1 MIDATFFPFY
11 LFIFVWVRFSLLPF
25 SLVATSGVY
34 SLAVVQ
40 EQQFIPAPGFDPWV
54 GKIPW
59 RREWLPTPVFLPGEF
74 HGIYSPRG
82 RQESDTTEQL
92 SLTHSCIPGDASGKE
107 AATAVDIRDLGLIP
121 GSGRLP
127 GEGNGNPLQ
136 YSCLENPMD
145 RGAWWV
151 TVHGVAKSQTWLKWL
166 FTHPRAAPSSQ
177 LTWETQ

>member
-11 LFIFVWVRFSLLPF
+11 LFLAELGFRCCTGF

-59 RREWLPTPVFLPGEF
+59 RREQLSTPVFLPGEF
-74 HGIYSPRG
+74 HGFYSPWG
-82 RQESDTTEQL
+82 RQESDTTGQL

-107 AATAVDIRDLGLIP
+107 AATAGDLRDLGLIP
-121 GSGRLP
+121 GSGRPP
-127 GEGNGNPLQ
+127 GEGNGNHLSILAWRIPWTEVLGGLQ
-136 YSCLENPMD
+136 SM
-145 RGAWWV
+145 G
-151 TVHGVAKSQTWLKWL
+151 SQRVR
-166 FTHPRAAPSSQ
+166 HD
-177 LTWETQ
+177 